1 MEGAR
6 LFAGIFGERSAILTY
21 LRTVGSE
28 TLVFLDISAI
38 EEPSRCICLISCI
51 TGILIISFPTSFV
64 ED

>member
-1 MEGAR
+1 MEGTR
-6 LFAGIFGERSAILTY
+6 LFAGTFGDRSSILTY

-38 EEPSRCICLISCI
+38 DMPSRCICLISCI
-51 TGILIISFPTSFV
+51 TGILIISFLTSFV